1 MTAVERCPAA
11 HAEDPTPCGG
21 PQVVRVVN
29 QAGASMSGC
38 VHHAARLYASLIRPH
53 VYPLPG
59 HDGAALEVYYRA
71 QDLPPF
77 PWVDRRQSG
86 R

>member
-1 MTAVERCPAA
+1 MAADRCPAT
-11 HAEDPTPCGG
+11 HAEDPTPCEGG
-21 PQVVRVVN
+21 QVVRVVD
-29 QAGASMSGC
+29 QQGTSVSGC
-38 VHHAARLYASLIRPH
+38 VHHGARLYASLIRPH

-59 HDGAALEVYYRA
+59 HDGAALEVYKRA

-77 PWVDRRQSG
+77 PWMDRRQPG